1 MRIFLLP
8 ISTRRTLIYCE
19 RIQESLQK
27 PGQKQPVSERILNR
41 VSTTWA
47 GWEKAEKGWQ
57 KKTTVYANYLFSR
70 IPYEEWGLK
79 SFPPATKKKL
89 EEVDAGKHEV
99 ECLYPGAF
107 VKSGRVSELLQKL
120 ATERQAFHRRAFW
133 TNVALMP
140 ISAPFTLVPI
150 IPNLPFFW
158 LCFRAYSHYRA
169 LYGGKFLEHVLQKN
183 LVKTTDSRLM
193 DELYATGLQHPTR
206 EASREATKPSA
217 EEIEVVV
224 KDVETK
230 AGSEG
235 SEGKEIMLL
244 QRWNGKLIAEDFKLA
259 EMEIEIERAVE
270 QVEKVLYGEKKKLDE
285 GRIEEKTKYD
295 IVSEETKPSTT
306 ESEIRRAK
314 R

>member
-27 PGQKQPVSERILNR
+27 PGQKLAISERILNR

-107 VKSGRVSELLQKL
+107 VKGGRVSELLKKL

-150 IPNLPFFW
+150 
-158 LCFRAYSHYRA
+158 
-169 LYGGKFLEHVLQKN
+169 
-183 LVKTTDSRLM
+183 RLM
-193 DELYATGLQHPTR
+193 DELYAAGLRHPTR
-206 EASREATKPSA
+206 EASRDATKPSD

-230 AGSEG
+230 AGPEG

-270 QVEKVLYGEKKKLDE
+270 QVEKVVFSEKKKLEE
-285 GRIEEKTKYD
+285 GQVEERSVSD
-295 IVSEETKPSTT
+295 AASEETKTNT
-306 ESEIRRAK
+306 AESEIRRAK